1 MKTRGVALVVIAAVA
16 VIGCGGG
23 GSKPE
28 SGPPS
33 GKSGMN
39 PGGVVPAS
47 PLRGLVGPVERV
59 VAGGRSQASDVRT
72 RLSPQVNRPVKVHKN
87 GVAGAADCPDAAL
100 EPAAD
105 NLDRI
110 SASILCLV
118 NATRAENGGLRAL
131 TANAQLQQ
139 AASGMANRMVNEQFF
154 SHETPDGQK
163 VRDRVVPTG
172 YCSCPTD
179 GGDWTLGENLAWGQ
193 NGADTPQAVVNGWLN
208 SAPHRANMLAP
219 DYKDLGLA
227 EALGAPVSTQ
237 SGGTTVV
244 ADFGTQSGGNPDF
257 VLPAKDSSNGN
268 GDGNGD
274 GQPDGGPDQAPI
286 GKVSQ
291 AADGT
296 LTLTPAP
303 GSDGVL
309 VVVASFGK
317 GAQAAST
324 RVSKG
329 RRLFARLEK
338 PVTSGK
344 VVVKL
349 KPTKAAK
356 RALAKRKKLL
366 VKIVSRFTPTTGTP
380 TTVTRTV
387 TVKRKR

>member
-1 MKTRGVALVVIAAVA
+1 MRTRAVALVVIAAVA

-23 GSKPE
+23 SKPE

-33 GKSGMN
+33 GKSAKN
-39 PGGVVPAS
+39 PGGVVSAAP
-47 PLRGLVGPVERV
+47 PRGIVGPVERV
-59 VAGGRSQASDVRT
+59 VAGGRSQASDIRT
-72 RLSPQVNRPVKVHKN
+72 RLSPQANRPVKVHEH

-100 EPAAD
+100 EPAGD
-105 NLDRI
+105 NLDRV

-118 NATRAENGGLRAL
+118 NAARAENGGLPAL
-131 TANAQLQQ
+131 KANAQLQQ
-139 AASGMANRMVNEQFF
+139 AAAGMANRMVSEKFF
-154 SHETPDGQK
+154 SHETPDGK
-163 VRDRVVPTG
+163 TVVDRVEPTG
-172 YCSCPTD
+172 YIPDS
-179 GGDWTLGENLAWGQ
+179 GDWAVGENLAWGDP
-193 NGADTPQAVVNGWLN
+193 GVDTPQAVVNGWLN
-208 SAPHRANMLAP
+208 SAGHRANMLAP

-227 EALGAPVSTQ
+227 EALGAPVSNK

-244 ADFGTQSGGNPDF
+244 ADFGAQSGGNPDF
-257 VLPAKDSSNGN
+257 VLPAKDSSNDDGT
-268 GDGNGD
+268 GDGDGD

-303 GSDGVL
+303 GSEGVL
-309 VVVASFGK
+309 VVVASFGN

-324 RVSKG
+324 KVSKG
-329 RRLFARLEK
+329 RRLFARLTK
-338 PVTSGK
+338 PVNSGK

-349 KPTKAAK
+349 KPTKTAK

-366 VKIVSRFTPTTGTP
+366 VKIVSRFTPKAGTP

-387 TVKRKR
+387 TVTRKR